1 MTEVITRP
9 PSREDTLP
17 DQRSWGVV
25 GSCAVPDLRHLTL
38 SNGLD
43 VAFLAAGDDGPLAL
57 CLHGFPDTAHSWR
70 HLLPELAAAG
80 FRAVAPFNRGYAPS
94 GLAPDGAY
102 QCGALGADANLLHE
116 ALGGDADA
124 VIVGHDWGGLA
135 TYAATGVEPDRW
147 RRAITMA
154 VPPGPALMATY
165 FSYEQIRLSWYQYFF
180 QSPFAEMAVAAD
192 DHRFIAN
199 LWRDWS
205 PGYDATEDLRYWHE
219 SMPDDERLSAAIACY
234 RHTLGGTGQLPE
246 YEAEQTASL
255 AAPAIPTLYLH
266 GRTDGCMSVASAEL
280 AGAVMPVE
288 GSRAEIL
295 DGVGHFLHLEDP
307 GRVDA
312 LILAFLTA

>member
-1 MTEVITRP
+1 M
-9 PSREDTLP
+9 
-17 DQRSWGVV
+17 
-25 GSCAVPDLRHLTL
+25 PDLRHLTL